1 MDFRFLYFFPIYLKD
16 KQMNYEL
23 LYKLTIEE
31 IEKLR
36 GDVFLLKKRNEILR
50 NENERLETIIKNT
63 EEEKN
68 NLKKDI
74 EDIKEALNF
83 KKDE

>member
-1 MDFRFLYFFPIYLKD
+1 
-16 KQMNYEL
+16 MNYEL

-74 EDIKEALNF
+74 EDLKEALNF
-83 KKDE
+83 KKDEKSSSFIYL

>member
-1 MDFRFLYFFPIYLKD
+1 
-16 KQMNYEL
+16 MNYEL

-50 NENERLETIIKNT
+50 NENDRLEAIIKNS

-74 EDIKEALNF
+74 EDLKEALNF
-83 KKDE
+83 KKDEKSSNFIYL

>member
-1 MDFRFLYFFPIYLKD
+1 
-16 KQMNYEL
+16 MNYEL

-74 EDIKEALNF
+74 EDLKEALNF
-83 KKDE
+83 KKDEKSSNFIYL